1 MTNETKLI
9 KVSDSKHP
17 ITIDAD
23 ATKVVAASVT
33 SSSRT
38 RATGPAFGW
47 PTAARGND

>member
-23 ATKVVAASVT
+23 AKKVVA
-33 SSSRT
+33 
-38 RATGPAFGW
+38 RAG
-47 PTAARGND
+47 